1 VSLHRDSNDNGV
13 RIVNFATSNNLVVKS
28 TIFPQKNILK
38 YTWSSPDGK
47 IHNQIDHILIDRR
60 WHSSILDFRPFRGAD
75 YDTDHSPVAAKVR
88 ERLVVN
94 KQVAQKFEVQRFNRR
109 KLSELQVRKEYQIK
123 KSNTSAILENLS
135 DSWDINRAW
144 ENIREDI
151 ETSDKK
157 NLRLYEFKQHKPW
170 FDEECL
176 QFLDKR
182 KLVKMQ
188 CLQDPNQSNVDN
200 VKKCKT

>member
-1 VSLHRDSNDNGV
+1 LLKARSFR
-13 RIVNFATSNNLVVKS
+13 K
-28 TIFPQKNILK
+28 KNILK

-123 KSNTSAILENLS
+123 KSNTSAVLENLS
-135 DSWDINRAW
+135 DS
-144 ENIREDI
+144 
-151 ETSDKK
+151 
-157 NLRLYEFKQHKPW
+157 
-170 FDEECL
+170 
-176 QFLDKR
+176 
-182 KLVKMQ
+182 
-188 CLQDPNQSNVDN
+188 
-200 VKKCKT
+200 